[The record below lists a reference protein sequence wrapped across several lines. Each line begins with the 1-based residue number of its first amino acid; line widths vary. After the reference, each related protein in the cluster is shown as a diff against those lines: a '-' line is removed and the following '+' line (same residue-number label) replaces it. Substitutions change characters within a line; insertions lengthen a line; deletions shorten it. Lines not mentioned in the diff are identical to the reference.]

1 MGNTYTQIH
10 IQVVF
15 VVKYRAG
22 VIKEEWEEELFK
34 YITTIVQNNGHKVLQ
49 INGMPDHV
57 HLLFGMRPTQDLS
70 ILMKQIK
77 MDSSKWINGRSL
89 TPSKFVWQPGYGAFS
104 YSKWDVDKV
113 IRYIKNQKVQHRGTT
128 FKEEYMKL
136 LEDFG
141 IDYDQKYLF
150 KTLE

>member
-77 MDSSKWINGRSL
+77 MDSSKWINTRKL
-89 TPSKFVWQPGYGAFS
+89 TPTKFAWQAGYGAF
-104 YSKWDVDKV
+104 
-113 IRYIKNQKVQHRGTT
+113 
-128 FKEEYMKL
+128 
-136 LEDFG
+136 
-141 IDYDQKYLF
+141 
-150 KTLE
+150 